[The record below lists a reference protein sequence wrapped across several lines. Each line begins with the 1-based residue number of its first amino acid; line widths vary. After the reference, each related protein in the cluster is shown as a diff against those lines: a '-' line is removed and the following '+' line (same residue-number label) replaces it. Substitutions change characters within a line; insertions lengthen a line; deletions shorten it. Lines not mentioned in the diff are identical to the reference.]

1 VTKELGKARA
11 LTGILAAQS
20 AEMRAKGAALIQQAD
35 RLLCESWNERMW
47 SDGEPIDPS
56 PTIDQAINGGFPCW
70 KSSVHGARR
79 RTTSIWQL
87 LSTRRPPS
95 CTILQAVCAA
105 ASAPRTGGVRRR
117 PCSNLIGSCFTPE
130 WRSRLRSQQESLT
143 LAYSNHERTPK
154 VQTATAYLETL
165 NPEQRRAVEHGPAG
179 GLASP
184 PLLVIAGAG
193 SGKTNTLAHRV
204 AHLIVQ
210 GADPRRILLMTFSRR
225 AASEMT
231 KRVER
236 IARKVLGDN
245 AGIMTDALTWAG
257 TYHGIGARLLREY
270 AEQIG
275 LDPAFTIHDREDSA
289 DLMNLVRHE
298 KGFSKTE
305 SRFPTKGACL
315 SIYSRC
321 VNAEMPIE
329 QVIGTSYPWCAGWA
343 AELKELFAAYV
354 EAKQKQNVLD
364 YDDLLLYWAQMVGDA
379 GFADDIG
386 GRFDHVLVDEYQD
399 TNRLQSSILLA
410 LKPGGRGLTVVGDDA
425 QSIYSFRAATVRN
438 ILDFPNQFSPPA
450 NIITLDRN
458 YRSTQTILAAANGVI
473 SLSKE
478 RFTKNLWT
486 ERTSG
491 AKPQLVTVRDEAD
504 QARFIVERI
513 LENRESGTLLKEQAV
528 LFRTSSHSGPLE
540 IELTRRNIPFVKFG
554 GLKFLDA
561 AHIKD
566 MLALLRFVENPRDR
580 VAGFRLLHLLPGIGS
595 ATAQRVLD
603 HMAEAADPITALAG
617 IPTPPRTGDDWKGF
631 VETLGNLRY
640 SEWPVDL
647 ERARLWYEPHLDRIH
662 EDAETRRADLLQ
674 LEQIAS
680 GYPSRERFLTELTLD
695 PPDATSDQAGV
706 PLLDEDYLILSTI
719 HSAKGQEWKS
729 VYLLNVV
736 DGCMPSD
743 LGAGTSAEIEEE
755 RRLLYVAMT
764 RAKDDLHLVVPQR
777 FFVHGQHAQGD
788 RHLYASRTRFIPEKL
803 LGLFERTAWPFVP
816 AGTGART
823 AGPGPRV
830 DIGARMRGMWR

>member
-1 VTKELGKARA
+1 
-11 LTGILAAQS
+11 
-20 AEMRAKGAALIQQAD
+20 M
-35 RLLCESWNERMW
+35 
-47 SDGEPIDPS
+47 
-56 PTIDQAINGGFPCW
+56 
-70 KSSVHGARR
+70 
-79 RTTSIWQL
+79 
-87 LSTRRPPS
+87 
-95 CTILQAVCAA
+95 
-105 ASAPRTGGVRRR
+105 
-117 PCSNLIGSCFTPE
+117 
-130 WRSRLRSQQESLT
+130 
-143 LAYSNHERTPK
+143 
-154 VQTATAYLETL
+154 QTATAYLETL
-165 NPEQRRAVEHGPAG
+165 NPEQRQAVEHGAAG
-179 GLASP
+179 GLPGA

-225 AASEMT
+225 AASEMAR
-231 KRVER
+231 RVER
-236 IARKVLGDN
+236 IARKVLGHN
-245 AGIMTDALTWAG
+245 AGVMTDALTWAG
-257 TYHGIGARLLREY
+257 TFHGIGARLLREY

-275 LDPAFTIHDREDSA
+275 VDPAFTIHDREDSA

-305 SRFPTKGACL
+305 SRFPTKGTCL

-321 VNAEMPIE
+321 VNAELPIE
-329 QVIGTSYPWCAGWA
+329 QVLGASYPWCSGWA

-364 YDDLLLYWAQMVGDA
+364 YDDLLLYWAQMVGDP
-379 GFADDIG
+379 GLADDIG

-438 ILDFPNQFSPPA
+438 ILDFPGQFSPA
-450 NIITLDRN
+450 AHIITLDRN
-458 YRSTQTILAAANGVI
+458 YRSTQTVLAAANGVI
-473 SLSKE
+473 GLAKE

-486 ERTSG
+486 ERTS
-491 AKPQLVTVRDEAD
+491 ATKPQLVTVRDEAD

-513 LENRESGTLLKEQAV
+513 LENRESGTRLKEQAV

-603 HMAEAADPITALAG
+603 HMAEAADPIAALAALA
-617 IPTPPRTGDDWKGF
+617 TPPRSGDDWKAF
-631 VETLGNLRY
+631 VGALGNLRY
-640 SEWPVDL
+640 SEWPADL
-647 ERARLWYEPHLDRIH
+647 EQARLWYEPHLDRIH
-662 EDAETRRADLLQ
+662 EDADTRRADLLE

-777 FFVHGQHAQGD
+777 FFVHGQQAQGD

-803 LGLFERTAWPFVP
+803 LGLFERTAWPVVA
-816 AGTGART
+816 AGAAARS
-823 AGPGPRV
+823 ASQGPKV